1 MNQLIETG
9 KKNMIFGLLWFFGGG
24 IATLLG
30 FTAASNS
37 GGRYYIF
44 YGAVI
49 AGIAQFFTGLSQYRK
64 GKKPGAQPNPISTA
78 EPGASVPPPFT
89 TTPPAF
95 PAAAPSE
102 RKMWKLGKRELL
114 AGLIGMAIYIATAVV
129 WNLLDVRPIPT
140 SFGEINIYPATIIPI
155 FVGLVFGPLAGVLA
169 GGLGS
174 FLTNIVLG
182 YGASFLGP
190 FSLAILGFVPG
201 LIWTKLTIYKSGK
214 DILLAEAMGAVG
226 IITSDLFLAIYL
238 AIQGFGFAQVFTQFS
253 VSDAI
258 SALILL
264 PLFLFLYGI
273 IVQNAR
279 ESV

>member
-64 GKKPGAQPNPISTA
+64 GKKQGPQPNPIGSG

-95 PAAAPSE
+95 SPAEPPA

-114 AGLIGMAIYIATAVV
+114 FGALGVAIYVAVAVV
-129 WNLLDVRPIPT
+129 WDLLDVPSITT
-140 SFGEINIYPATIIPI
+140 SFGDINIYPATIIPI
-155 FVGLVFGPLAGVLA
+155 FVGLVFGPLAGLLA
-169 GGLGS
+169 GGL
-174 FLTNIVLG
+174 
-182 YGASFLGP
+182 
-190 FSLAILGFVPG
+190 
-201 LIWTKLTIYKSGK
+201 
-214 DILLAEAMGAVG
+214 
-226 IITSDLFLAIYL
+226 
-238 AIQGFGFAQVFTQFS
+238 
-253 VSDAI
+253 
-258 SALILL
+258 
-264 PLFLFLYGI
+264 
-273 IVQNAR
+273 
-279 ESV
+279 